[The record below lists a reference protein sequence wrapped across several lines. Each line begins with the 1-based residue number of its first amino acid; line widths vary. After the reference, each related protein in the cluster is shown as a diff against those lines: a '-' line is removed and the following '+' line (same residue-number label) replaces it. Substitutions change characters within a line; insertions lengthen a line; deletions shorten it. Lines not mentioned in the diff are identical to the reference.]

1 MCTDGK
7 PKCTNMWCGLPNCLR
22 PPRNSTNGCGSN
34 EVCVPSLQFSCLSPP
49 CEPRGDCRAAE
60 PSMRVGPPK
69 LPTPQECWPNQAVL
83 NEKCARITIMLEA
96 KKVPQGIS
104 VEGVCFGLRTLLG
117 SRLIQNQ
124 DPKIS
129 GAFIVLLCDN
139 KSGTNDTIE
148 VTLST
153 PNGDKSAPKALGE
166 AVRILGE
173 LLSRQGKNFYTQ
185 EHPETLI
192 LAAIVEVKFETAT
205 LASGGNGY
213 LVTVTCGI
221 AFAAL
226 CVGALIA
233 LMCRHKISEQV
244 VAASLGMSMSND
256 TLRHEEE
263 KSNNLQNEENFRR
276 YANPLKGSVTSLRGV
291 AMELSLSPS
300 GVPTDPV
307 GTGMLAGPSAIHHR
321 SQPLYPSKD
330 GADFAEKDPEITK
343 GANRNSQI
351 LLYKAQNTDVRKNT
365 MASIESPH
373 KDFGKRA
380 INCQQQQQQLSSSS
394 NNLHHHH
401 RMISN
406 SVNGNLPGLAIDT
419 EVMTVHV

>member
-1 MCTDGK
+1 
-7 PKCTNMWCGLPNCLR
+7 
-22 PPRNSTNGCGSN
+22 
-34 EVCVPSLQFSCLSPP
+34 
-49 CEPRGDCRAAE
+49 
-60 PSMRVGPPK
+60 MRVAPPK
-69 LPTPQECWPNQAVL
+69 LPAPQECWPNQAHL
-83 NEKCARITIMLEA
+83 NENCARITIMLEA

-117 SRLIQNQ
+117 GRFIQNP
-124 DPKIS
+124 DLKIAS
-129 GAFIVLLCDN
+129 AFIVLLCDN

-153 PNGDKSAPKALGE
+153 PTGDKAGPKALGE
-166 AVRILGE
+166 AVRLLGE
-173 LLSRQGKNFYTQ
+173 LLSRQGKNVYAQ
-185 EHPETLI
+185 EHPETII

-205 LASGGNGY
+205 VAEGGNGY

-233 LMCRHKISEQV
+233 LMCRHRISEHV
-244 VAASLGMSMSND
+244 VAASLGMSVSSD
-256 TLRHEEE
+256 VLRHEEE

-300 GVPTDPV
+300 GAPAEGV
-307 GTGMLAGPSAIHHR
+307 GTGTLAGPSAIHHR

-330 GADFAEKDPEITK
+330 SGDFPEKDPENPK
-343 GANRNSQI
+343 GGSRNSQI
-351 LLYKAQNTDVRKNT
+351 LLYKAQNADVRKNT

-380 INCQQQQQQLSSSS
+380 INCQQQQQMSSSS
-394 NNLHHHH
+394 NNLHHHV
-401 RMISN
+401 ISN
-406 SVNGNLPGLAIDT
+406 SINSNLPMVVDS
-419 EVMTVHV
+419 EVLTVHV